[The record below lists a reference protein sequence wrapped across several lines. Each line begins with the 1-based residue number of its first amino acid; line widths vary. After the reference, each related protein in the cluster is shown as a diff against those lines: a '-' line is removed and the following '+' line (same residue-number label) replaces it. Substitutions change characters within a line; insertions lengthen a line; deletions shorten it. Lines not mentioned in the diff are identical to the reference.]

1 MARIPREHRWVFW
14 EADFRRLDTERHAD
28 YILARV
34 LEFGGIEEVR
44 WLIRTYGM
52 DRIHAFFR
60 DAGHVEI
67 TERTKRFWRAVFHA
81 EGETWADPGGWR
93 RNIGAPWRD

>member
-1 MARIPREHRWVFW
+1 MAGVPDEHRWVFW
-14 EADFRRLDTERHAD
+14 EADCDAIDTETHAD

-44 WLIRTYGM
+44 WAVATYGM

-60 DAGHVEI
+60 DVGHVEI
-67 TERTKRFWRAVFHA
+67 SERTKRFWRVVFRA
-81 EGETWADPGGWR
+81 ENETWADPGGWR
-93 RNIGAPWRD
+93 RSNGAPWIA